1 MLDIATRDLLA
12 TAEDALAAPA
22 HLTPAQVDVWHNHTL
37 RNRIPLILEALRIA
51 REQSDAER
59 AMQLIDQ
66 AIHDYPAPT
75 RVPGNRPVAGTV
87 PKLNKPHSE
96 SLPVP
101 EPVLCTLL
109 HKHWNMTVE
118 GQVPN
123 ETFVARRPL
132 GWTGDGDPYERIT
145 APNRTELLRLLAHR
159 HLGVHR
165 SDPEPPPA
173 A

>member
-1 MLDIATRDLLA
+1 MLDIDTRDLLA

-37 RNRIPLILEALRIA
+37 RNRIPVILEALRIA
-51 REQSDAER
+51 REDSDGELAVR
-59 AMQLIDQ
+59 LIDQ
-66 AIHDYPAPT
+66 AIHDHPSPT
-75 RVPGNRPVAGTV
+75 RVPGNRPVAGKV
-87 PKLNKPHSE
+87 PKDKDSNPG
-96 SLPVP
+96 LPVP
-101 EPVLCTLL
+101 EHVLCALL

-118 GQVPN
+118 GQAPN

-165 SDPEPPPA
+165 GDPDPPPA

>member
-1 MLDIATRDLLA
+1 MLDIDTRDLLA
-12 TAEDALAAPA
+12 TAEDALAAPT

-37 RNRIPLILEALRIA
+37 RNRIPVILEALRIA
-51 REQSDAER
+51 REESDGELAVR
-59 AMQLIDQ
+59 LIDQ
-66 AIHDYPAPT
+66 AIHDHPAPT

-87 PKLNKPHSE
+87 PKHKDSNPG
-96 SLPVP
+96 LPVP
-101 EPVLCTLL
+101 EHVLCTLL

-118 GQVPN
+118 GQVPH

-132 GWTGDGDPYERIT
+132 GWTGEGDPYERIT

-165 SDPEPPPA
+165 SNPEPPPA

>member
-1 MLDIATRDLLA
+1 MLDIDTRDLLA
-12 TAEDALAAPA
+12 VAEDALTAPC

-37 RNRIPLILEALRIA
+37 RNRIPLVLEALRIA
-51 REQSDAER
+51 REESDGELAVR
-59 AMQLIDQ
+59 LIDQ
-66 AIHDYPAPT
+66 AIHDHPAPT
-75 RVPGNRPVAGTV
+75 RIPGNRPVARTV
-87 PKLNKPHSE
+87 PKHKDSNPG
-96 SLPVP
+96 LPVP
-101 EPVLCTLL
+101 EHVLCTLL

-118 GQVPN
+118 GQVPH

-159 HLGVHR
+159 HLGVHKR
-165 SDPEPPPA
+165 DPEPPGA